1 MLDQIHWLGNSSF
14 HIDTTPVIYIN
25 PWRISAPP
33 APADVILVGSDKH
46 DSCSVPDIEKL
57 RGPGTRI
64 IACECAAAELAGA
77 EILRPY
83 QTISLGRLSI
93 KGIPVLDARPT
104 GAASAALG
112 FVISINYY
120 DIYYAGDTLVTPDMA
135 ALRPDVVI
143 LPVDGAVMTAEEA
156 ARAVASMRPRWA
168 IPCKWNSVS
177 RVNALR
183 FQEQASAASA
193 DSEIVLMQPA
203 V

>member
-14 HIDTTPVIYIN
+14 QIDTTPVIYIN
-25 PWRISAPP
+25 PWRIAAPSAP
-33 APADVILVGSDKH
+33 AEIILIGSDKH
-46 DSCSVPDIEKL
+46 DCCSLPDVAKL
-57 RGPGTRI
+57 RGPNTRI
-64 IACECAAAELAGA
+64 IACERAAAELPGA

-93 KGIPVLDARPT
+93 KGLPALDTLTPGT
-104 GAASAALG
+104 ASGALG

-120 DIYYAGDTLVTPDMA
+120 DIYYAGDTHFIPEMA

-143 LPVDGAVMTAEEA
+143 LPVDGAVMTADEA
-156 ARAVASMRPRWA
+156 ARAIASMRPRWA
-168 IPCKWNSVS
+168 IPCKWNSVN

-183 FQEQASAASA
+183 FQEQASAASS
-193 DSEIVLMQPA
+193 DSQIVLMQPA